1 MLSRIGDFAQS
12 ERMTATLLQTQTRT
26 RLTQAQI
33 GTGKV
38 TDRFQDLAPE
48 VERLIDVKV
57 VLEQNRQFQEN
68 NNFTDQKLRAMEG
81 AVSGLFEIATKLQ
94 TLTIQ
99 RLNDGTVDPGT
110 LGPEFEGLLDQ
121 AVALL
126 NSDLDGRHLFGGSKT
141 DQSPVVLDPAFTAFG
156 SADGT
161 YYRGDDLV
169 LSVRADVDIEITTTM
184 SADREGFRDL
194 IGALRGVIN
203 GDVLDDRDVLE
214 NSLGLVKESLGKI
227 SEYQAELGIH
237 QAQLEQINQRHVDT
251 EIYLENRI
259 SEIEDVDLTE
269 AITRLAQDQI
279 LLESAMATLGRLN
292 QLSLVDYI

>member
-26 RLTQAQI
+26 RLSQAQI
-33 GTGKV
+33 STGKV

-48 VERLIDVKV
+48 VERLIDVKM
-57 VLEQNRQFQEN
+57 VLQQNLQFQKN
-68 NNFTDQKLRAMEG
+68 NNFTDQKLRRMET

-99 RLNDGTVDPGT
+99 RLNDGTVDAGT
-110 LGPEFEGLLDQ
+110 MAPEFEAMLDQ

-141 DQSPVVLDPAFTAFG
+141 DQPPVVLDPAFTAFG
-156 SADGT
+156 SADNT
-161 YYRGDDLV
+161 YYQGDNLV
-169 LSVRADVDIEITTTM
+169 LSVRADVDVEITTGM
-184 SADREGFRDL
+184 SADREGFREL

-214 NSLGLVKESLGKI
+214 NSLGLVKKSLSKI
-227 SEYQAELGIH
+227 SDYQAELGIH
-237 QAQLEQINQRHVDT
+237 QAQLKQINQRHVDT
-251 EIYLENRI
+251 KIYLENRI

-269 AITRLAQDQI
+269 AITRLVQDQI
-279 LLESAMATLGRLN
+279 LMESAMATLGRLN